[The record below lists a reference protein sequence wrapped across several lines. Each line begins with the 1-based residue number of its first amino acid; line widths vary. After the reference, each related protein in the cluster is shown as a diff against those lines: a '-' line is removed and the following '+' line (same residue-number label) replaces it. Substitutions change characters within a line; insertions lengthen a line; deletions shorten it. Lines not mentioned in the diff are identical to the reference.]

1 MTRVYAR
8 REGDRKEKLGALAI
22 SLGMSVGVAAVSYY
36 VARLFL
42 SRDAIELEPPTPMDT
57 PEAVRRLPRATGAR
71 R

>member
-42 SRDAIELEPPTPMDT
+42 SRDAVELEPPTPLDT
-57 PEAVRRLPRATGAR
+57 PEAARRLPQATGAR